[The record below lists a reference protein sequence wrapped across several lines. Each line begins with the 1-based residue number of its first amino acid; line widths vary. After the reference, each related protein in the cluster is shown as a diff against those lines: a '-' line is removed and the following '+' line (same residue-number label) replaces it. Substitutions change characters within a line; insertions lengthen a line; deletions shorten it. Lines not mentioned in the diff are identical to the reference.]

1 MASSAP
7 LLYPLLAGDE
17 KSAQEKCCQDLVGTG
32 TTGPVIIIIIII
44 ISNIDIIDVE
54 DDV

>member
-1 MASSAP
+1 MASLAP

-44 ISNIDIIDVE
+44 SNIDIIDVE